1 MLETTTRS
9 NPNPVH
15 TSTLQADPESRGL
28 DTLIL
33 QSRLTRSARRLL
45 EAMGVRVEPV
55 RWYKV
60 TGPAVYRLVCAQRRP
75 QLQWLPPEQTER
87 LMEELAR
94 EEDDPRTPDWAHA
107 LLRRQRAGTLLDMDG
122 GIEFGDDGIDAGL
135 VLHDLLRHPG
145 A

>member
-1 MLETTTRS
+1 MLEATIHS
-9 NPNPVH
+9 NPESVH
-15 TSTLQADPESRGL
+15 TAGMHTSDETGGL

-45 EAMGVRVEPV
+45 EAMGVRIEPV
-55 RWYKV
+55 RWHRV
-60 TGPAVYRLVCAQRRP
+60 AGPAVYRLVCAQRRP
-75 QLQWLPPEQTER
+75 VLHWLPPEASEM
-87 LMEELAR
+87 LMEDLRR
-94 EEDDPRTPDWAHA
+94 EEDDPRTPEWAHD
-107 LLRRQRAGTLLDMDG
+107 LLRRQRAGTLLDMDD

>member
-1 MLETTTRS
+1 MLEAAIHS
-9 NPNPVH
+9 NHNPVH
-15 TSTLQADPESRGL
+15 ADTFPAGDGPLGL

-33 QSRLTRSARRLL
+33 QSRLTGSAQRLL

-60 TGPAVYRLVCAQRRP
+60 AGPAVYRLACPESRP
-75 QLQWLPPEQTER
+75 QLQWLPPEQAEK
-87 LMEELAR
+87 LMEDLAR
-94 EEDDPRTPDWAHA
+94 EEDDTRTPDWAHA

>member
-1 MLETTTRS
+1 MLEASIHS
-9 NPNPVH
+9 NTESVH
-15 TSTLQADPESRGL
+15 TAGMRAIDDAAGL

-45 EAMGVRVEPV
+45 EAMGVRIEPV
-55 RWYKV
+55 RWDRIA
-60 TGPAVYRLVCAQRRP
+60 GPAVYRLVCEQQRP
-75 QLQWLPPEQTER
+75 VLHWLPPENSEM
-87 LMEELAR
+87 LMEDLRR
-94 EEDDPRTPDWAHA
+94 EEDDPRTPAWAHD
-107 LLRRQRAGTLLDMDG
+107 LLRRQRAGTLLDMDD

>member
-1 MLETTTRS
+1 MLETTTHS
-9 NPNPVH
+9 NPVH
-15 TSTLQADPESRGL
+15 ADAVPVGTEPRGL

-33 QSRLTRSARRLL
+33 KSRLTHSAQRLL

-60 TGPAVYRLVCAQRRP
+60 TGPAVHRLACTERRP
-75 QLQWLPPEQTER
+75 RLHWLPPEQADK

-94 EEDDPRTPDWAHA
+94 EEDDLRTPEWAHT

>member
-1 MLETTTRS
+1 MLEATIHS
-9 NPNPVH
+9 NPESVH
-15 TSTLQADPESRGL
+15 TAGIHTSAETAGL

-45 EAMGVRVEPV
+45 EAMGVRIEPV
-55 RWYKV
+55 RWDRIA
-60 TGPAVYRLVCAQRRP
+60 GPAVYRLACAQRRP
-75 QLQWLPPEQTER
+75 VLHWLPPEASEM
-87 LMEELAR
+87 LMEDLRR
-94 EEDDPRTPDWAHA
+94 EEDDPRTPEWAHD
-107 LLRRQRAGTLLDMDG
+107 LLRRQRAGTLLDMDD

>member
-1 MLETTTRS
+1 MLEAKIQS

-15 TSTLQADPESRGL
+15 TKGIPTGDATQGL

-33 QSRLTRSARRLL
+33 QSRLTRSAQRLL
-45 EAMGVRVEPV
+45 EAMGVRIEPV

-60 TGPAVYRLVCAQRRP
+60 TGPAVYRLACAQQRP
-75 QLQWLPPEQTER
+75 ALQWLPPEQAEM
-87 LMEELAR
+87 LMDELRR
-94 EEDDPRTPDWAHA
+94 EEDDLRTPEWALE

-122 GIEFGDDGIDAGL
+122 GIEFGDHGIDAGL

>member
-1 MLETTTRS
+1 MLETTIHA
-9 NPNPVH
+9 NPSPIHAVGN
-15 TSTLQADPESRGL
+15 PESENQGL

-33 QSRLTRSARRLL
+33 QSRLTHSAQRLL
-45 EAMGVRVEPV
+45 EAMGVRIEPV

-60 TGPAVYRLVCAQRRP
+60 TGPAVYRLACGERRP
-75 QLQWLPPEQTER
+75 RLHWLPPEQVEP
-87 LMEELAR
+87 LMEDIAR
-94 EEDDPRTPDWAHA
+94 EEDDPRTPEWAQA

-122 GIEFGDDGIDAGL
+122 GIEFGDEGIDAGL